1 MGVALYNFKELHN
14 EELQKEVL
22 KRFENILSKN
32 AFIEGEYN
40 QSFEKKFAKLQNAKH
55 CLLVA
60 NGTDA
65 LEIALQVYNIGPGN
79 KVGVTGISFYA
90 TAECVLNRGAEI
102 VFIDVDPKTGLMDPE
117 SLKRTIEKE
126 KLDAIIPVH
135 IYGLPAPIAELEKIC
150 RPLDIKI
157 IEDGAQAQGG
167 KLENGKP
174 IGSSD
179 NLTTFSFY
187 PTKNLGG
194 MGDAGAITT
203 NDDALA
209 TAIISIRNHGR
220 SPNGHALIG
229 RNSRCD
235 SFQAAVLDLKMDR
248 IEELAKNRTAV
259 AKKYYEALKDA
270 KVQVAPEKY
279 IELSSWHM
287 FPVITKDK
295 KEQQALCKYLNDHE
309 IGATSAFYTNSLP
322 EEKPLQGIPGE
333 KAEAK
338 NFASRCLCLPMNPF
352 LTNEDIQLVAQ
363 TVNNFYSNN

>member
-14 EELQKEVL
+14 DNLKKEVL
-22 KRFENILSKN
+22 KRFENILEKN
-32 AFIEGEYN
+32 AYIEGEYN
-40 QSFEKKFAKLQNAKH
+40 QSFEKRFAKLQGAKH
-55 CLLVA
+55 CLMLA

-65 LEIALQVYNIGPGN
+65 LEIALQAYDIGAGC
-79 KVGVTGISFYA
+79 KVGVTGISFFA
-90 TAECVLNRGAEI
+90 TAECVINRGAEI

-135 IYGLPAPIAELEKIC
+135 IYGLPAPIAELENIC
-150 RPLDIKI
+150 RPLNIKI

-167 KLENGKP
+167 RLENGKP

-194 MGDAGAITT
+194 MGDAGAVLT
-203 NDDALA
+203 NDDKLA
-209 TAIISIRNHGR
+209 EKIISIRNHGR

-235 SFQAAVLDLKMDR
+235 SFQAAVLDLKLDN
-248 IEELAKNRTAV
+248 IEKLQANRVKVAKLYNKELAGSAV
-259 AKKYYEALKDA
+259 EIMADKYAD
-270 KVQVAPEKY
+270 
-279 IELSSWHM
+279 LSSWHM
-287 FPVITKDK
+287 YPILAKNK
-295 KEQQALCKYLNDHE
+295 EEQQALCKFLNDNE
-309 IGATSAFYTNSLP
+309 IGATSGFYTKSLP
-322 EEKPLQGIPGE
+322 EEAPLLNIPGE

-338 NFASRCLCLPMNPF
+338 KFAARCICLPMNPY
-352 LTNEDIQLVAQ
+352 LSNEDVKQVAD
-363 TVNNFYSNN
+363 TIKKFFN